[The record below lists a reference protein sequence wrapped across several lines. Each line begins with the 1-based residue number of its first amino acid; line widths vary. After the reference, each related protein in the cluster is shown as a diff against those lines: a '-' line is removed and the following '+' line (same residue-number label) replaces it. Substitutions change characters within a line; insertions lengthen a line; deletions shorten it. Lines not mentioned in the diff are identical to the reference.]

1 MDMPANRVVFGGR
14 ILLVEDEDLLRW
26 SIERYLQRRGFEVD
40 SVKEGR
46 TALEKLGAAVYD
58 VVVTDLAIDQVDG
71 LAVAAEARRLHA
83 ETQVVIITGQ
93 GSKETVLQALRQGVW
108 DYVEKPFDLEIL
120 LITVEKAI
128 EKTLILR
135 ELVHLSRTDGLTG
148 LYNQR
153 HFYAVLEGEMGRA
166 RRQGHELS
174 LLLADVDRFKQYND
188 RFGHLAGDAA
198 LTRIAACLRGA
209 CRRDIDSAYR
219 YGGDEFIL
227 ILPEAGAEAAAGV
240 AARARALLAEEGIA
254 LTVSVGVAQLREGQD
269 LKALIRE
276 ADEAMYRDKGAAALP
291 AARAGGTG

>member
-1 MDMPANRVVFGGR
+1 MPANRVVFGGR